1 MSLVRQPTPLG
12 LCLLAATAC
21 TAGDPPIADGA
32 PPLGEVE
39 ASPPLGSSD
48 DPLARRG
55 GPDGSNCAPALPT
68 MVDASGALRP
78 FPSVVSHLYRA
89 LTLDRAEVDGEVVL
103 VAELPPPYRDSPSHV
118 GSLGKVIEI
127 FQPPDAIGFARHGY
141 IQGRLGFGWD
151 LGEPGEATCAPLDLN
166 HWRGLGL
173 AVHTALSQAGRC
185 GENRDGTP
193 KYWEVAPLFL
203 LVPGEVYDA
212 RRFVALGL
220 AEWVTEAEPQRCII
234 AARGRGDG
242 LSAEALAL
250 ELKDTIPCELA
261 WRRDAVTEGV
271 VELVPSSAEVD
282 DQPLG
287 VRPFTAAGTRP
298 MPGSL
303 AAVRKVLRDP
313 WLRAMAAVGWPTL
326 ELLAPSDP
334 DSYWVRVA
342 GHAIG
347 PVQTPSE
354 LLLPEERAW
363 VEGMVGTYRER
374 CCREVCGATARVVDT
389 NAIDRVVDTGAPPE
403 PPPPPTCTTVCEPEG
418 TCVSGFSTGLITM
431 VSSSTTAECAGDC
444 PHPAEAPPAEA
455 PTCDGPGAPP
465 PEAP

>member
-1 MSLVRQPTPLG
+1 MTLVRPTTPLC
-12 LCLLAATAC
+12 LCLLAAAAC
-21 TAGDPPIADGA
+21 ATSDDPIAPIADDT
-32 PPLGEVE
+32 PTDEPDR
-39 ASPPLGSSD
+39 SPTMGLPD

-78 FPSVVSHLYRA
+78 FPSVVSHLYRT
-89 LTLDRAEVDGEVVL
+89 LTLERAEVEGEVVL

-127 FQPPDAIGFARHGY
+127 FQPPEAIGFARHGY
-141 IQGRLGFGWD
+141 IQGRFGFGWD

-203 LVPGEVYDA
+203 LIPGEIYDA
-212 RRFVALGL
+212 RRFVSLGL
-220 AEWVTEAEPQRCII
+220 AEWVAEAEPERCII
-234 AARGRGDG
+234 PARRRGDG
-242 LSAEALAL
+242 LSFEALAI

-261 WRRDAVTEGV
+261 WRHDAVTEGV

-298 MPGSL
+298 MPGNL
-303 AAVRKVLRDP
+303 ASVRKVLRDP
-313 WLRAMAAVGWPTL
+313 WQRAMAAVGWPSL
-326 ELLAPSDP
+326 ELLAPGDP

-342 GHAIG
+342 GHAVG
-347 PVQTPSE
+347 PVQAPSE

-374 CCREVCGATARVVDT
+374 CCREVCGATAR
-389 NAIDRVVDTGAPPE
+389 AVDTGSPPG

-431 VSSSTTAECAGDC
+431 VSPVTSAECAGDC